1 MDPSLLYQAIASR
14 QVDVI
19 TAYSSDGRIASLDLV
34 TLEDEKH
41 AIPPYD
47 AVVLVGPRAV
57 RETPQVVAA
66 MRGLEGTID
75 AARMRALNRLVDQ
88 DGRSAKDAALAFFA
102 ARDGTR
108 R

>member
-1 MDPSLLYQAIASR
+1 
-14 QVDVI
+14 VDVI

-34 TLEDEKH
+34 TLEDEKR

-47 AVVLVGPRAV
+47 AVVLVGPRVV

-66 MRGLEGTID
+66 LRGLEGTID
-75 AARMRALNRLVDQ
+75 AARMRALNRLVDEEN
-88 DGRSAKDAALAFFA
+88 RSAKDAAEAFFA
-102 ARDGTR
+102 ARATTR